1 MMRLINHYIEKL
13 ETNLHVT
20 VIRNKS
26 LIIRLFKALIM
37 ILTNVLFLSDLEE

>member
-13 ETNLHVT
+13 ETNLRVT